1 MRTAPSGPSPAEGL
15 VHHHHVVW
23 LIDVGVDGAGDVAD
37 AVIGGDGGAHALGA
51 VFRKALDILARGKG
65 GVGQQQAGG
74 LGPLPAPAMPADL
87 GHLLAHMFLPP
98 SVPVCP
104 AQTKKIPAPV
114 KGRGSNHHRCTT
126 RYCIPTYALPLTGN
140 PGGAYFAAKRFGPQ
154 LRSDVPACPTDTG
167 FPPAAGSLR
176 SSERHYCLHHHL
188 SCVKLL
194 YIL

>member
-1 MRTAPSGPSPAEGL
+1 MRANRVAFTARRPAAWPASIRTTVVSKRKRHGRTHDPRSREG
-15 VHHHHVVW
+15 
-23 LIDVGVDGAGDVAD
+23 
-37 AVIGGDGGAHALGA
+37 
-51 VFRKALDILARGKG
+51 LARGKG